1 MFDFLLDKPSKAL
14 NKVEYT
20 NMSTKL
26 CCGTDGHKYKVIS
39 VIGPSRNRLSELG
52 FTKNTT
58 VVVVRHINNKG
69 PIEILIRGYYII
81 LRHDEA
87 ECIIVE

>member
-1 MFDFLLDKPSKAL
+1 VFDFLLAKPSTAH
-14 NKVEYT
+14 NKIEYT

-26 CCGTDGHKYKVIS
+26 CCGTDGHKYKVMS
-39 VIGPSRNRLSELG
+39 VVGPFRNRLSELG
-52 FTKNTT
+52 FTKNTI
-58 VVVVRHINNKG
+58 VMIVRHINNKG